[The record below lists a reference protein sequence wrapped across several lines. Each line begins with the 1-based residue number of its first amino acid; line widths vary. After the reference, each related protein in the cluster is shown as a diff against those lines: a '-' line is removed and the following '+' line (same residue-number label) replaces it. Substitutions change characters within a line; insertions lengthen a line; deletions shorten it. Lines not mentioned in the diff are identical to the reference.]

1 MIDMSCVIVWIVEY
15 YVYYLNCDIVLNGE
29 NIVCFV
35 QCYVIYILV
44 CNVVIILF
52 LTLLLWF
59 NAVMALQISLAG
71 SHFVEMVFFTLL
83 SVGSDM

>member
-1 MIDMSCVIVWIVEY
+1 MVRIFGLCIAM
-15 YVYYLNCDIVLNGE
+15 L
-29 NIVCFV
+29 
-35 QCYVIYILV
+35 IYILV

-52 LTLLLWF
+52 LTLLLCF

-71 SHFVEMVFFTLL
+71 GRFVEMVFFILL

>member
-1 MIDMSCVIVWIVEY
+1 MRTF
-15 YVYYLNCDIVLNGE
+15 VLC
-29 NIVCFV
+29 IAML
-35 QCYVIYILV
+35 IYILV

-71 SHFVEMVFFTLL
+71 SLFVEMVFSILL
-83 SVGSDM
+83 SVGSDR

>member
-1 MIDMSCVIVWIVEY
+1 MSCVIVWIVEY

-35 QCYVIYILV
+35 HCYVIYILV

-71 SHFVEMVFFTLL
+71 SLFVEMVFFTLL